1 MALLA
6 KPEQKPLE
14 APNASQGEGDGFLCV
29 RQVADAILFFINN
42 GAINV
47 SLLPRVLRKH
57 SSVAILY
64 VVTGGQNGPSKLQN
78 NLKPRWEISQK

>member
-14 APNASQGEGDGFLCV
+14 APNASQGEGDGFLGV
-29 RQVADAILFFINN
+29 LQMAAAILFFINN

-47 SLLPRVLRKH
+47 SLLP
-57 SSVAILY
+57 
-64 VVTGGQNGPSKLQN
+64 
-78 NLKPRWEISQK
+78 